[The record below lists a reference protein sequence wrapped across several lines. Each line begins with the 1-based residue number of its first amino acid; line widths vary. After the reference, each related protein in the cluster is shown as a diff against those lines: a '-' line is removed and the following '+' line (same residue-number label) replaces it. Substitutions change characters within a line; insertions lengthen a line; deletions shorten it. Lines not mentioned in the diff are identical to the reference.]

1 MEVQL
6 KPSNP
11 TTMNNENFDNLW
23 SSLKDQVR
31 KARTSEK
38 PGTHR
43 DTSSDWGY
51 SIYLANEPRNGAQGL
66 TISHHAG
73 MTSVHLDGKSC
84 IALAAELLVAAEKME
99 AEAMP
104 VEFNAEAHG
113 HLLAP

>member
-1 MEVQL
+1 
-6 KPSNP
+6 
-11 TTMNNENFDNLW
+11 MNNENFDNLW

-38 PGTHR
+38 TGIHR
-43 DTSSDWGY
+43 DTSDKWGY
-51 SIYLANEPRNGAQGL
+51 WVSLSNEPNNGSQSM
-66 TISHHAG
+66 TISHPAG

-99 AEAMP
+99 ADAMP